1 MERVK
6 WLAAGKSHSVH
17 RKKVLQ
23 DVLNAGMFAVSSGLL
38 LLACDQH
45 LIGQF
50 SCIDPIPIKVLLLL
64 LWALD
69 QLIIVINP
77 RTPIRIYG
85 FQYSPSNYNGSQV
98 CNQSSARLLSNCRPS
113 ARACS
118 TLPSEEEDEE
128 ENGEWTKV
136 KNVFP

>member
-64 LWALD
+64 WALD
-69 QLIIVINP
+69 QLIIVISP
-77 RTPIRIYG
+77 RTPITIYG

-98 CNQSSARLLSNCRPS
+98 CNQSSARPPLHC
-113 ARACS
+113 
-118 TLPSEEEDEE
+118 
-128 ENGEWTKV
+128 
-136 KNVFP
+136 